1 MLVIT
6 DPQKMRK
13 YCASLSRKGLS
24 IGFVPTMGALHE
36 GHLELV
42 KAAKKRS
49 DVVIVSIFV
58 NPIQFGP
65 KEDFKK
71 YPRNIRKDAALL
83 KKEKVDVLFNPSVEG
98 MTPNALLSYVE
109 VGKMGDVL
117 CGASR
122 PGHFRGVT
130 TIVAKFFNIIRPDT
144 AFFGAKDFQQQA
156 IIRKMVKDLNMGVE
170 IVTVATV
177 REKDGLAKSSRNA
190 YLSAEQRAQAPT
202 LYTSLLLAKRMI
214 AAGEK
219 NASKII
225 VAIKKNILSRTD
237 FVVDYVSIVDPETF
251 EEKRVVKRPV
261 LIAVAAY
268 LGKTRLIDNI
278 LV

>member
-13 YCASLSRKGLS
+13 YCASLSRKGRS

-42 KAAKKRS
+42 KAARKRS

-71 YPRNIRKDAALL
+71 YPRDIKKDAALL

-98 MTPNALLSYVE
+98 MTPKGLLSYVE
-109 VGKMGDVL
+109 AGKMGEVL

-190 YLSAEQRAQAPT
+190 YLSAEQRAQAPA
-202 LYTSLLLAKRMI
+202 LHASLLLAKRMI

-219 NASKII
+219 SVPKII
-225 VAIKKNILSRTD
+225 VAIKKIILSRTD

-251 EEKRVVKRPV
+251 EEKKTIKRPV